1 MPASAHSSRDYSCH
15 LELAAVQ
22 SQNAVTTAMRA
33 AQYIFPSFSIKSKFE
48 DIYDIHP
55 LADILPHADALAG
68 NELSASGTLAAS
80 HLSRV
85 AHGGG
90 LAGRCHDPSHG
101 NRGGTSQYLR

>member
-1 MPASAHSSRDYSCH
+1 MRLQMRSNAYSCR

-22 SQNAVTTAMRA
+22 SQNALSTAMRA